1 MMRNSLPQACAL
13 TKGIMVSLLCLSVLF
28 RDAGSRLRLS
38 RSHAVRLVDASAR
51 LASGTQ
57 NGQLRQ
63 PLRMRSNGGGHRVT
77 GNGND
82 VRRMFSRR
90 SQRGLKAIVVSFI
103 DRLAQRNSCVL
114 ERPNMVRVVHQN
126 RSPLRESKQLPGER

>member
-82 VRRMFSRR
+82 GRRMFGRR

-103 DRLAQRNSCVL
+103 DSLGPRESRVL
-114 ERPNMVRVVHQN
+114 ERPSMSRVVTHT
-126 RSPLRESKQLPGER
+126 RRTPRESK